1 MTAEQQK
8 RDYLLLTLLS
18 AAISVTALIFYLRH
32 NELLL
37 YGDAVAHINI
47 ARRVFDSRTPGI
59 FQLGTVWLPLPHLME
74 IPFIVNDWMW
84 RTGVGAAIPSMLAY
98 IAGAL
103 GIFRLV
109 RPGASRASAWIAAL
123 IYVLNP
129 NLIYLQSTAMTE
141 PLYLAFFIWTVVH
154 FADFVRLRGEDP
166 LKARGSLGYSSLPKT
181 FSPGLKP
188 TNLRRLYAALKGRS
202 TTTLLHSSSGSALLK
217 CALVLSAAML
227 TRYDAWFLAAVL
239 AIAITAMLTSSRL
252 NPASTR
258 IGLLQFALVT
268 GATAALWFGYNYA
281 VYGNALEF
289 ANGPYS
295 ARAIEHR
302 TRSAAMATYPG
313 ENSPRDATLYFLKV
327 ARLNMGQGR
336 AEYLLPVTAFVALIA
351 MLYFSHRRW
360 PWLLLWA
367 PLPFYAASIAWGS
380 VPLYFPDWYP
390 FSYYNVRYGLQ
401 LLPAFAVFAA
411 LGCEFLR
418 NFFRLRWVLATAFLL
433 IFLSYFSEWRSTPIC
448 LREARVNGAARMKF
462 EQQLA
467 SALEKLP
474 PSATLLMNCGA
485 HSGAVQAAGVHF
497 SRIIR
502 ETNFREWQQALTQPA
517 RSADYLIA
525 FPDDEVWRAAQRNQ
539 TELDLLERI
548 GSSGSNEAF
557 LYRSLRK

>member
-18 AAISVTALIFYLRH
+18 AAISVAALIFCFKH

-47 ARRVFDSRTPGI
+47 ARRVFDSRTPGL
-59 FQLGTVWLPLPHLME
+59 FQLGTVWLPLPHLLQ

-109 RPGASRASAWIAAL
+109 RTGASRASAWIAAV
-123 IYVLNP
+123 IYLLNS

-141 PLYLAFFIWTVVH
+141 SLYLAFFIWTVLH
-154 FADFVRLRGEDP
+154 FADFVRLREEEP
-166 LKARGSLGYSSLPKT
+166 LKARSASLKS
-181 FSPGLKP
+181 
-188 TNLRRLYAALKGRS
+188 
-202 TTTLLHSSSGSALLK
+202 
-217 CALVLSAAML
+217 ALVLAGAML
-227 TRYDAWFLAAVL
+227 TRYDAWFLAGVL
-239 AIAITAMLTSSRL
+239 AVAITAMLMNSRL
-252 NPASTR
+252 NRASTR
-258 IGLLQFALVT
+258 TGLLQCVLVT
-268 GATAALWFGYNYA
+268 GVAAALWLGYNYA

-302 TRSAAMATYPG
+302 TRSSAMATYPG

-327 ARLNMGQGR
+327 SRLNMGQGR
-336 AEYLLPVTAFVALIA
+336 AEYLLPVAAFIAFIAL
-351 MLYFSHRRW
+351 LYFSRGRW
-360 PWLLLWA
+360 PWLLLWS
-367 PLPFYAASIAWGS
+367 PVPFYAASIAWGS

-418 NFFRLRWVLATAFLL
+418 NFFRLRWMVIAASLL
-433 IFLSYFSEWRSTPIC
+433 LVVSYFSEWRSTPIC
-448 LREARVNGAARMKF
+448 LREARVNGEARMAF
-462 EQQLA
+462 EHQLGDVLRDLPA
-467 SALEKLP
+467 S
-474 PSATLLMNCGA
+474 SILLMNCGA
-485 HSGAVQAAGVHF
+485 HSGAVQAAGIHF

-502 ETNFREWQQALTQPA
+502 ETNFREWGQALAHPA

-525 FPDDEVWRAAQRNQ
+525 FPGDEVWLAAQRDQ
-539 TELDLLERI
+539 AALELLERV
-548 GSSGSNEAF
+548 GKSGSNEAF